1 MQSKDEDGQFDLIIA
16 LPIPDHYEFMKIPPK
31 KKKGEES

>member
-1 MQSKDEDGQFDLIIA
+1 MQSKDEDDQFDLIIA